1 MGKRGPRPVNLALL
15 TVWECE
21 FYKAFHF
28 LRDGTPLPRST
39 PTLPHGLS
47 RAEMEAFVRRLKQ
60 MSAQEYWLTDRRLLV
75 EMGHKANL
83 AKPPISVDLQWAEG
97 QRLGEIRGLERM
109 LTPFKIEAEI
119 RRRKIWTQLVNADT
133 YAALRKACGRWAQL
147 QDVRRS
153 GLTCF
158 PSHVIEHAGQF
169 LAMKKNKRFPH
180 SSYGD
185 KARIDY
191 LARGMAGV
199 IVGVSPMTGIER
211 LRNIKHNRSGPLW
224 DVRNNCCSCWRCSLP
239 TSREIEAIGQ
249 DGYDNG
255 LRVFMQLAESTKIP
269 EHWKERDAMV
279 RQHQPRP

>member
-1 MGKRGPRPVNLALL
+1 MGKRGPQPVNLALL

-28 LRDGTPLPRST
+28 LRDGIPLPRNT

-47 RAEMEAFVRRLKQ
+47 RGEMQAFINRLRQ

-75 EMGHKANL
+75 EVGHKANL
-83 AKPPISVDLQWAEG
+83 AKPPTFVDLQWAEG

-119 RRRKIWTQLVNADT
+119 TRRKIWTQLVNSDT
-133 YAALRKACGRWAQL
+133 YAVLRKACGRWAQL

-169 LAMKKNKRFPH
+169 LAMKKNNRFPH
-180 SSYGD
+180 SSYAD

-211 LRNIKHNRSGPLW
+211 LRNMRHDRSGPLW
-224 DVRNNCCSCWRCSLP
+224 DPRNNCCSCWRCSLP
-239 TSREIEAIGQ
+239 VSRDIEAIGQ

-255 LRVFMQLAESTKIP
+255 LRLFMQLAETTKVP
-269 EHWKERDAMV
+269 QHWKKRDAMV
-279 RQHQPRP
+279 RQHQTRP